1 MIKYQRLLFLVTT
14 LGLFGVFAA
23 GILVGRFFLDNPG
36 EEESGKEPFFPVD
49 EYHDQ
54 AEGDLKQLRE
64 KVADLELRNS
74 ELLLR
79 IAELEKEQ
87 TENSKIQPEGFVS
100 LTERA
105 FEVIHIPVF
114 SFGGLKLTEEISE
127 VMRFTEGER
136 ASIEKSL
143 ERMNR
148 EIRDYERLNLEEVW
162 KDGDTPEYR
171 IPMFSEKGQQMRAEL
186 KKHFQTTLGIAR
198 ADQFFRKAGNE
209 LNEAFSYF
217 GQAEK
222 RITINDKL
230 RFPVGYSRNDMI
242 RISEMFYDS
251 SGNYLDGR
259 NYSSK
264 RGLPDRLSHL
274 FEVETLENPINGHP

>member
-1 MIKYQRLLFLVTT
+1 MYLPQGYWLAV
-14 LGLFGVFAA
+14 
-23 GILVGRFFLDNPG
+23 FFLIIQVKKNPAK
-36 EEESGKEPFFPVD
+36 SHSSQSD

-127 VMRFTEGER
+127 
-136 ASIEKSL
+136 SY
-143 ERMNR
+143 
-148 EIRDYERLNLEEVW
+148 EI
-162 KDGDTPEYR
+162 YR
-171 IPMFSEKGQQMRAEL
+171 GRTCE
-186 KKHFQTTLGIAR
+186 H
-198 ADQFFRKAGNE
+198 RKV
-209 LNEAFSYF
+209 S
-217 GQAEK
+217 
-222 RITINDKL
+222 
-230 RFPVGYSRNDMI
+230 
-242 RISEMFYDS
+242 
-251 SGNYLDGR
+251 
-259 NYSSK
+259 
-264 RGLPDRLSHL
+264 
-274 FEVETLENPINGHP
+274 